1 MRYSNEILRIVPF
14 ERVKHMTDEYRS
26 WFHDPE
32 VTKYNSHGLFPYS
45 PGAMEAFVKTIEQ
58 GSDSKIVWAI
68 EVLDESSS
76 SDVYKEFA
84 YRMEHKHLPIDAL
97 FKHIG
102 NCSLDRIN
110 WINRSA
116 ELTIVLGRER
126 GKGYGLQAC
135 EWMLEHAFYKLGL
148 NRVWTGTASLN
159 HAMQRTALKI
169 GMRQEGVFHQAML
182 LNGEYVNI
190 VMYGILRWM
199 FDEAMPGVLKGRE

>member
-1 MRYSNEILRIVPF
+1 MIYQNDKLRIVPF
-14 ERVKHMTDEYRS
+14 ERSKHMTEEYRS

-32 VTKYNSHGLFPYS
+32 VTKYNSHGLFPYT

-68 EVLDESSS
+68 EARHEIPSPPPYPSSNLS
-76 SDVYKEFA
+76 PPPLTDYW
-84 YRMEHKHLPIDAL
+84 
-97 FKHIG
+97 KHIG
-102 NCSLDRIN
+102 NCALDRIN

-126 GKGYGLQAC
+126 GKGHGLQAC
-135 EWMLEHAFYKLGL
+135 RWMLEHGFLKLGL

-169 GMRQEGVFHQAML
+169 GMRQEGIFHQAML
-182 LNGEYVNI
+182 LNGEYINI

-199 FDEAMPGVLKGRE
+199 FDERENR